1 MIGII
6 ETDLK
11 AFSIIEIIKKKYPK
25 VNIKIYSLDNN
36 IEKAIIKLQDTCKI
50 IVIPSQDDIKQLE
63 NKYPNIAFLSVK
75 PLIKENSYI
84 LDDTNIIEL
93 IHNGNEKEIREVL
106 KQLVIPKDKT
116 IIINNPELLWI
127 QSIIKEVLPNPI
139 INTFDS
145 FIEELEE
152 IINNNHIL
160 TNQEG
165 IVSKII

>member
-36 IEKAIIKLQDTCKI
+36 IEKGIIKLQDTCKI

-63 NKYPNIAFLSVK
+63 NKYPNISFLSVK

-160 TNQEG
+160 INQEG